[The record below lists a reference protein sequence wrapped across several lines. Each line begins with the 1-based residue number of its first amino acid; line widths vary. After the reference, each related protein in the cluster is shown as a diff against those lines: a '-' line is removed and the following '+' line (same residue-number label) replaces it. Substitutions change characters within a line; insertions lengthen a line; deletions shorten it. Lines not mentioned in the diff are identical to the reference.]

1 MQCTQFKFVTADIG
15 SSQPWSINKDDYEL
29 CEVIGSR
36 VTAVVQ
42 VAYCIPHNEKVD
54 IKLINLV
61 KRQISMDA
69 GHEPVLPPRI
79 VSGWHTLR

>member
-15 SSQPWSINKDDYEL
+15 SFQPWSINKDDYEL
-29 CEVIGSR
+29 CEVIGSG

-54 IKLINLV
+54 IKRFNLV
-61 KRQISMDA
+61 KCQISMDEIQREMQA
-69 GHEPVLPPRI
+69 MSQCCHPVL
-79 VSGWHTLR
+79 